1 VVFLGLNSAEVA
13 KSWERRPFSIKVF
26 IIDREFL
33 LGKTMRYRRFGELD
47 WQASILGFGAMRL
60 PILDEDFGKINEPEA
75 AKMVRYAIDHGVN
88 YIDTAYPYHL
98 GTSEAF
104 LSMALQDGYRG
115 KVRIA
120 TKMPTWLIHTQE
132 DMDKCL
138 EEQLSRLKTDKIDFY
153 LLHGLNRE
161 RWQNLTRL
169 DVFKWAERKM
179 AEGKFDHLGFSFHDE
194 YSVFKKMIDSYDNWT
209 LCQVL
214 YNYMDAKYQAGT
226 RGIRYAASK
235 GLAVV
240 VMEPIAGGRLALK
253 SHKAIEAIWN
263 EADVK
268 RTPAEWALLWTWNN
282 PDVTVVL
289 SGMSSISQVKE
300 NVNAA
305 RNAEPKVL
313 SRKELSLFN
322 RVAREYKKHG
332 FIQCT
337 GCRYCQP
344 CPNGVDIPG
353 IISLFNEF
361 YMKNRDSS
369 VKAEYRK
376 QIMPSNSAKRCT
388 RCGKCEELC
397 PQHLPIKDTM
407 NRAAFIFEQEA

>member
-1 VVFLGLNSAEVA
+1 
-13 KSWERRPFSIKVF
+13 
-26 IIDREFL
+26 
-33 LGKTMRYRRFGELD
+33 MRYRRFGKLD
-47 WQASILGFGAMRL
+47 WQASVLGFGAMRL
-60 PILDEDFGKINEPEA
+60 PILDEDFGRINEPEA
-75 AKMVRYAIDHGVN
+75 TKMIRYAIDHGVN

-98 GTSEAF
+98 GTCEAF
-104 LSMALQDGYRG
+104 LGRALQDGYRQ

-120 TKMPTWLIHTQE
+120 TKMPTWLIHTRE
-132 DMDKCL
+132 DMDKYI

-153 LLHGLNRE
+153 LLHGMNKE
-161 RWQNLTRL
+161 RWRNLTRL
-169 DVFKWAERKM
+169 DVFKWAEGKI
-179 AEGKFDHLGFSFHDE
+179 AEGKFGRLGFSFHDE
-194 YSVFKKMIDSYDNWT
+194 YSVFKEMIDSYDKWG

-235 GLAVV
+235 GLPVV

-263 EADVK
+263 KAKVK

-289 SGMSSISQVKE
+289 SGMGNISQVKE
-300 NVNAA
+300 NAISA
-305 RNAEPKVL
+305 DSAEPGIL
-313 SRKELSLFN
+313 SRKELSLFS
-322 RVAREYKKHG
+322 RVASEYKKHG

-337 GCRYCQP
+337 ECRYCQP
-344 CPNGVDIPG
+344 CPNGVDVPG
-353 IISLFNEF
+353 IIALFNEY

-369 VKAEYRK
+369 VQAKYRK
-376 QIMPSNSAKRCT
+376 QITSSNSAKRCA

-407 NRAAFIFEQEA
+407 NRAAFIFEQA